1 VNYIALTALT
11 QDLFSLL
18 PCIGCVSNQTSNGF
32 SHFRHS
38 LFFNGTK
45 NHVVRIVAHFNHVIL
60 QATNDLRVG
69 NLQKTMMLFK
79 ANVQPL
85 NHASCFN

>member
-1 VNYIALTALT
+1 MFLTKI
-11 QDLFSLL
+11 QM
-18 PCIGCVSNQTSNGF
+18 V
-32 SHFRHS
+32 FRI
-38 LFFNGTK
+38 LDTVCFFNAIKQILT
-45 NHVVRIVAHFNHVIL
+45 RIVAHFDHVVL
-60 QATNDLRVG
+60 QATNDFLVG